1 MPAQEGQT
9 ATSPRSPGSR
19 GDLNGTGP
27 FDVDLGEPYGTVRAT
42 RTDPSLK
49 AVGQWVELPDST
61 WGDDYS
67 AATVS
72 RCRVVGRVPSLQ
84 WQNRRPG
91 MAYVIEWGGHA
102 YAVEPPVI
110 KAALAARKRKERA
123 AMLARAPAAAAPAPT
138 DGSDESA
145 LRIVAPRPRPR

>member
-1 MPAQEGQT
+1 MC
-9 ATSPRSPGSR
+9 SPSPQSPSADCSR
-19 GDLNGTGP
+19 DLTGP

-49 AVGQWVELPDST
+49 AVGQWVELPDSI
-61 WGDDYS
+61 WGDGYS
-67 AATVS
+67 SSTLS
-72 RCRVVGRVPSLQ
+72 RCCVVGRVPSLR
-84 WQNRRPG
+84 WQDRRPG

-123 AMLARAPAAAAPAPT
+123 AMLARAPAAAPSSA
-138 DGSDESA
+138 DSSDAAS
-145 LRIVAPRPRPR
+145 LRTRRR